1 MPGLAPGVRG
11 REKTH
16 KQGNGVCKGVSPCNP
31 YAVTPAGLYMAKR
44 YNVTHQI
51 TLGTPSDPNELA
63 FDAKIDLPMLLSQ
76 RLQKNIRQ
84 GRVINI
90 HSVKAHVEA
99 PPSGNLDLG
108 GAISGTMYHC
118 PATKNSASAWR
129 HAFATWRKQKS
140 LIVNGIG
147 PMVRY
152 DDFEVA
158 WNSDFVD
165 SRTSTLLTTG
175 MLDDQSESVCIYG
188 ASTEAEDVTLQD
200 IYQSAQALPTTSKF
214 PISNNVVKP
223 SKFTAVFP
231 EAQKTNFACSWSTI
245 DAQTG
250 HDAGAQIQS
259 PVSYISDS
267 ASLCGVVR
275 VFGHLLP
282 ENVIGT
288 TQDDLE
294 IRLTFTVSIGSSLV
308 KTRYYTPKRKYTRK
322 GGKSSARRTRRYR
335 KRG

>member
-1 MPGLAPGVRG
+1 
-11 REKTH
+11 
-16 KQGNGVCKGVSPCNP
+16 
-31 YAVTPAGLYMAKR
+31 MAKR

-51 TLGTPSDPNELA
+51 TLDTPSDPNELA
-63 FDAKIDLPMLLSQ
+63 FDTTIDLPVLLSQ

-158 WNSDFVD
+158 WNSDHIG

-188 ASTEAEDVTLQD
+188 NSTEADDVTLQD
-200 IYQSAQALPTTSKF
+200 IYDSARAQPTSSKF
-214 PISNNVVKP
+214 PISNNPVKP
-223 SKFTAVFP
+223 SKFVAVFP
-231 EAQKTNFACSWSTI
+231 SAQKTNFGCSWSTI

-259 PVSYISDS
+259 PTSYIQDS
-267 ASLCGVVR
+267 GSLCGVVR

-288 TQDDLE
+288 SQDQLE
-294 IRLTFTVSIGSSLV
+294 IRLTFCVSIGSSLV
-308 KTRYYTPKRKYTRK
+308 KTYTPKRKSTK
-322 GGKSSARRTRRYR
+322 GGKRYVRKPRRTYR
-335 KRG
+335 KRS